1 VVEKIEVMGE
11 KDGVD
16 MKYSYMMID
25 FYDEEKGLTA
35 FQRATCYP
43 ISIVTQM
50 VGRGDIKEKG
60 VIHCGKI
67 GWNRELAKN
76 FFSELAKRN
85 LVINESV
92 TTPLS

>member
-1 VVEKIEVMGE
+1 
-11 KDGVD
+11 
-16 MKYSYMMID
+16 
-25 FYDEEKGLTA
+25 
-35 FQRATCYP
+35 
-43 ISIVTQM
+43 M

-67 GWNRELAKN
+67 GWNRKLAEK

-85 LVINESV
+85 LIVNESV